1 MIKLMKNKY
10 KLVFYLLFTIGL
22 VMNLITA
29 KVYSQDSIT
38 SLIEIS
44 LNDVSRLAIENS
56 LDIQIA
62 QYDAYISRTSLD
74 DALSIFDTIFT
85 AEAAYSRDKKAQA
98 SSLAVSDT
106 KKHSFSLGLEK
117 KLFTGT
123 TLSLDATATKTRA
136 NSIYNSSNPYN
147 EALVGL
153 TIKQELGKNFFG
165 LADRADIKLTKL
177 DIENFE
183 FTSLDDIEEILYKAQ
198 KVYWNLVL
206 KDEEVVIREN
216 IFEFAKRLHE
226 IYKNKYSIGLVEESE
241 LLAMEALVYTRES
254 DLTVARLNQET
265 VKNDLL
271 FLLNRGDFKD
281 KIKPKD
287 QLSSEPVI
295 VNLYQ
300 ALEEAINSRRDYK
313 RIKNELK
320 KSEID
325 LVVKKNALWP
335 QIDLEATFARN
346 NINSQRSSTWEG
358 IPNNS
363 NDQIALTLTI
373 EVSLENREAK
383 SELEKTRLEDAQLLI
398 RLKRVERLILQEIND
413 KVNQINS
420 SDNQIKL
427 YQSII
432 KLHQRKLDSQ
442 IKRIGYGRSNA
453 DTLIQYEDDL
463 LKARLALATNFY
475 VYRISLIELDVVENV
490 LLDKYWKEPLIE
502 E

>member
-1 MIKLMKNKY
+1 MKNKY

-22 VMNLITA
+22 GISLITA
-29 KVYSQDSIT
+29 KVYSQDLIT

-62 QYDAYISRTSLD
+62 QYDTYISRTSLD

-85 AEAAYSRDKKAQA
+85 AEAVYNRDKKNQT
-98 SSLAVSDT
+98 SSLAGSDT

-117 KLFTGT
+117 KLSTGT
-123 TLSLDATATKTRA
+123 TLSLDATATKTRTNS
-136 NSIYNSSNPYN
+136 NSIYSSLNPYN

-177 DIENFE
+177 DIENSE
-183 FTSLDDIEEILYKAQ
+183 FTSLDDIEEIIYKAQ
-198 KVYWNLVL
+198 KAYWNLVL
-206 KDEEVVIREN
+206 KNEEVAIRGN
-216 IFEFAKRLHE
+216 IFEAAKRLHE

-241 LLAMEALVYTRES
+241 LLAIEALVYTRDS

-281 KIKPKD
+281 KVKPKD
-287 QLSSEPVI
+287 QLSSEPAI

-325 LVVKKNALWP
+325 LVVKENALWP

-346 NINSQRSSTWEG
+346 NINADRGSAWEG
-358 IPNNS
+358 LSS
-363 NDQIALTLTI
+363 NANDEVALTLTI
-373 EVSLENREAK
+373 EVPLENRAAK
-383 SELEKTRLEDAQLLI
+383 SELEKVRLEDSQLLL

-413 KVNQINS
+413 KVNQVNS
-420 SDNQIKL
+420 SDNQIRL

-432 KLHQRKLDSQ
+432 KLHQRKLDNQ

-463 LKARLALATNFY
+463 LKARLALATNSY
-475 VYRISLIELDVVENV
+475 TYKVALIELDLVKNV
-490 LLDKYWKEPLIE
+490 LLDKYWEEPL
-502 E
+502 

>member
-1 MIKLMKNKY
+1 MLKLMKNKY
-10 KLVFYLLFTIGL
+10 KLVFYLLFIVGL
-22 VMNLITA
+22 AMNLITA
-29 KVYSQDSIT
+29 KVYSQDSVT

-62 QYDAYISRTSLD
+62 QYDTYISRTSLD

-85 AEAAYSRDKKAQA
+85 AEAVYNRDKKNQT
-98 SSLAVSDT
+98 SSLAGSDT

-117 KLFTGT
+117 KLSTGT
-123 TLSLDATATKTRA
+123 TLSLDATATKTRTNS
-136 NSIYNSSNPYN
+136 NSIYSSLNPYN

-177 DIENFE
+177 DIENSE
-183 FTSLDDIEEILYKAQ
+183 FTSLDDIEEIIYKAQ
-198 KVYWNLVL
+198 KAYWNLVL
-206 KDEEVVIREN
+206 KNEEVAIRGN
-216 IFEFAKRLHE
+216 IFEAAKRLHE

-241 LLAMEALVYTRES
+241 LLAIEALVYTRDS

-281 KIKPKD
+281 KVKPKD
-287 QLSSEPVI
+287 QLSSEPAI

-320 KSEID
+320 KSEIY
-325 LVVKKNALWP
+325 LVVNKNALWP

-346 NINSQRSSTWEG
+346 NINSQRSSAWEG

-373 EVSLENREAK
+373 EVPLENREAK

-398 RLKRVERLILQEIND
+398 RLKRIERLILQEIND
-413 KVNQINS
+413 KVNQVNS

-475 VYRISLIELDVVENV
+475 VYRISLIELDLAKNV
-490 LLDKYWKEPLIE
+490 LLDKHWKEPL
-502 E
+502 